1 MGGYFFGEEVNIS
14 LYLAQVPR
22 LTRVLLSS
30 CVAKK
35 KVSKEEGDPGS
46 VPAAPVPC
54 ATRFGRGLRNSGLKP
69 LKQCSPFFRPSLRCS
84 APPKGPGKPSGA
96 GMGAA
101 TIGTGAKAEVLIFGL
116 FSRSTAT
123 GQFSQFWLSRDVF
136 RAPLRGAEQPRNAGG
151 CRLALSEPQASLAS
165 RPAFRVAQGTG
176 RSPAPTQGSPFSF
189 ASDEPRLWLLSFG
202 EAKESTP
209 ASRAEPQ
216 ANYEAE
222 KAKPC

>member
-1 MGGYFFGEEVNIS
+1 MGCYFFGEEVNIS

-46 VPAAPVPC
+46 VPAARVPC
-54 ATRFGRGLRNSGLKP
+54 ATRLGRGLRNSGLKP

-96 GMGAA
+96 GTGGATMGA
-101 TIGTGAKAEVLIFGL
+101 GANLIFAL
-116 FSRSTAT
+116 FLPSTAT
-123 GQFSQFWLSRDVF
+123 GNSFGMADEPRRFL
-136 RAPLRGAEQPRNAGG
+136 APLRGAEQRRVVGG
-151 CRLALSEPQASLAS
+151 LRLALFEPKASLAS
-165 RPAFRVAQGTG
+165 RPTSRVAQGTG
-176 RSPAPTQGSPFSF
+176 RSPAPTQGSPF
-189 ASDEPRLWLLSFG
+189 LWLLSFG
-202 EAKESTP
+202 EAKESTH

>member
-1 MGGYFFGEEVNIS
+1 MGSYFFGEEVNIS

-84 APPKGPGKPSGA
+84 APLKGPGKPSGVEA
-96 GMGAA
+96 GVA
-101 TIGTGAKAEVLIFGL
+101 TMSAGAKAEVLIFGL

-136 RAPLRGAEQPRNAGG
+136 RAPLRGAEQRRNAGG
-151 CRLALSEPQASLAS
+151 FRLALSEPRASLAS
-165 RPAFRVAQGTG
+165 LPAFRGARGTG
-176 RSPAPTQGSPFSF
+176 AAGTDPWVAFSLATFFWRSKRKYARQQG
-189 ASDEPRLWLLSFG
+189 G
-202 EAKESTP
+202 TP
-209 ASRAEPQ
+209 SQ
-216 ANYEAE
+216 S
-222 KAKPC
+222 KPPGQKQRSQPC

>member
-1 MGGYFFGEEVNIS
+1 MGGSCSWHGFPPLRGGS
-14 LYLAQVPR
+14 LSFASP
-22 LTRVLLSS
+22 
-30 CVAKK
+30 KE
-35 KVSKEEGDPGS
+35 SKQRKGDPGS

-96 GMGAA
+96 EKGVA
-101 TIGTGAKAEVLIFGL
+101 TMSAGAKAEVLIFGL

>member
-1 MGGYFFGEEVNIS
+1 MGGDFFGEEVNIS

-96 GMGAA
+96 EKGVA
-101 TIGTGAKAEVLIFGL
+101 TMSAGAKAEVLIFGL

-123 GQFSQFWLSRDVF
+123 GQFFQLCLSRDVF
-136 RAPLRGAEQPRNAGG
+136 RAPLRGAEQRRNAGG
-151 CRLALSEPQASLAS
+151 FRLALSEPQASLAS

-176 RSPAPTQGSPFSF
+176 VAGTDPGVAFSLATFFWRSKRKYARQQGGTPCQSK
-189 ASDEPRLWLLSFG
+189 PRSQ
-202 EAKESTP
+202 KQRS
-209 ASRAEPQ
+209 Q
-216 ANYEAE
+216 
-222 KAKPC
+222 PC